1 MCKKLSL
8 ILLVLQLIAN
18 LSSAF
23 ADNSACS
30 YFYSKLSELPHIKL
44 TASDKGFKS
53 LWDGKWKHGCEI
65 IFKSHES
72 IISGD
77 EAYETFQSFINA
89 PGWMI
94 DNKLS
99 ADGPGSSSIGIE
111 NDRSKCTIHWSQ
123 HAWIDEKS
131 GEQRQ
136 SSDIEMII
144 QCSSK

>member
-1 MCKKLSL
+1 M
-8 ILLVLQLIAN
+8 
-18 LSSAF
+18 
-23 ADNSACS
+23 DNR
-30 YFYSKLSELPHIKL
+30 
-44 TASDKGFKS
+44 
-53 LWDGKWKHGCEI
+53 I

-72 IISGD
+72 IVYGD
-77 EAYETFQSFINA
+77 EAYETFHSFINA
-89 PGWMI
+89 PEWTI
-94 DNKLS
+94 DRKLI

-131 GEQRQ
+131 GKQRQ